1 MQLDPA
7 QMEDTDRV
15 ISRTPIG
22 RAGEPNDISS
32 LLAFLC
38 FPATSY
44 ITGQIIALM
53 VDLQSM
59 VTKFHK
65 PRLETIF
72 KVYC

>member
-1 MQLDPA
+1 
-7 QMEDTDRV
+7 MEDTDRV

-22 RAGEPNDISS
+22 CAGEPNEISS

-38 FPATSY
+38 FPAASY
-44 ITGQIIALM
+44 ITSQIIVLM

-59 VTKFHK
+59 VIKLHK
-65 PRLETIF
+65 PGLETIF